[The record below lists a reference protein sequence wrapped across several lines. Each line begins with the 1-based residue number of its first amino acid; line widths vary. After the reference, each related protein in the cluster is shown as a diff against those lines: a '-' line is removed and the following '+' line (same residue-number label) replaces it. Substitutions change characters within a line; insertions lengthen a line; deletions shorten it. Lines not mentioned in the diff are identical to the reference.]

1 MHMLSL
7 SENESDGVVDGASGI
22 SSGNGNAGNGDKAIG
37 AGSVAIG
44 NGNGQVGGD
53 PLMTVILTRAV
64 AMQ

>member
-37 AGSVAIG
+37 ADSVAVG
-44 NGNGQVGGD
+44 NGNGQVGGG